1 MKRSFLNLLCAAALL
16 GTATGCGSKDSVDH
30 ANDVN
35 DAKVESTAATTDLGG
50 AEKKG
55 LEYDA
60 EFMAKAASGGLL
72 EVQMGQEV
80 IKRAVT
86 PEAKE
91 FAQKMVSDHEKSN
104 AELKALAA
112 KKNIT
117 VPAAMADEQ
126 NSVYKD
132 VLEKKGVK
140 MDQEY
145 MKEMVKDHQED
156 VKEYTEAAAKATDPE
171 IKAFATKN
179 VPVLQMHLAMVTRM
193 EPAVDARKQ

>member
-16 GTATGCGSKDSVDH
+16 SAATSCNSKDSVDH
-30 ANDVN
+30 AKDVN
-35 DAKVESTAATTDLGG
+35 DAKVESAAANTDLGS

-55 LEYDA
+55 MEYDA
-60 EFMAKAASGGLL
+60 EFMAKAASGGML
-72 EVQMGQEV
+72 EVQMGQQV

-86 PEAKE
+86 PQAKE

-117 VPAAMADEQ
+117 IPAAMADEQ
-126 NSVYKD
+126 SKIYKD

-145 MKEMVKDHQED
+145 MKEMIKDHQED
-156 VKEYTEAAAKATDPE
+156 VKEYTEASTKAADPE

-193 EPAVDARKQ
+193 QPAVDAHK

>member
-1 MKRSFLNLLCAAALL
+1 MKSFFLNLIGAAALL
-16 GTATGCGSKDSVDH
+16 SAATGCNSKDSVDN
-30 ANDVN
+30 AKDVN
-35 DAKVESTAATTDLGG
+35 EAKVESASATTDLGS

-55 LEYDA
+55 MEYDA

-72 EVQMGQEV
+72 EVKMGQEV

-86 PEAKE
+86 PQAKE
-91 FAQKMVSDHEKSN
+91 FAQKMVSDHQKSN

-112 KKNIT
+112 QKNIT
-117 VPAAMADEQ
+117 VPATMADEQ
-126 NSVYKD
+126 NNVYKD

-145 MKEMVKDHQED
+145 MKEMIKDHQED
-156 VKEYTEAAAKATDPE
+156 VKEYTEASTKAADPE

-179 VPVLQMHLAMVTRM
+179 VPVLQMHLAMVTKM
-193 EPAVDARKQ
+193 EPAVDAHK

>member
-16 GTATGCGSKDSVDH
+16 GAATSCNSKDSVDH

-35 DAKVESTAATTDLGG
+35 DAKVESAAANTDLGR

-60 EFMAKAASGGLL
+60 EFMAKAASGGML
-72 EVQMGQEV
+72 EVQMGQQV
-80 IKRAVT
+80 VKRAVT
-86 PEAKE
+86 PEARQ

-112 KKNIT
+112 RKNIT
-117 VPAAMADEQ
+117 IPATMADEQ
-126 NSVYKD
+126 SKIYKD
-132 VLEKKGVK
+132 VLEKQGVK

-145 MKEMVKDHQED
+145 MKEMIKDHQED
-156 VKEYTEAAAKATDPE
+156 VKEYTEAAAKAADPE

-179 VPVLQMHLAMVTRM
+179 VPVLQMHLAMVTQM
-193 EPAVDARKQ
+193 EPAVDAHK